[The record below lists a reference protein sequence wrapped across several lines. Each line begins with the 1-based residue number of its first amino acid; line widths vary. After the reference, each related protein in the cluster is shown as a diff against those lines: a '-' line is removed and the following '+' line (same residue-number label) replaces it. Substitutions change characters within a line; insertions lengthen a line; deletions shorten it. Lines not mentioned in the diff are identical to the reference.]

1 MIYNIIYKDNNE
13 DPKSSDLNAFNHF
26 INNSSF
32 EFHANGNSGITIIAT
47 LNNNILSKYK
57 YINSY
62 NEIKNDGG
70 ENHQIELTNSA
81 EDVKKLLLKLVLIK
95 NIAEEEACEP
105 ETSTEKSQY
114 TDFDFTYSS
123 DSYDSDDDSNFYYL
137 EKNKLLDYTKKED
150 FIKEVNTQINIYKK
164 TMQYFQPICP
174 CICYANIYDYNYD
187 NKLFLNK
194 ILQNN
199 TDLIN
204 ILNNYGVKFDSIGLI
219 AMEFIQD
226 SKKLFSLMYNQQYP
240 LYKNMSRYLLLQLAI
255 ETEYNHLDFH
265 KYNIFI
271 NLNSNNYFKD
281 LYGYPLLIDFGW
293 TEKIS
298 ANNLELI
305 KNYYNEKKYVEALNI
320 LYKTTR
326 RDNVNLENFEA
337 FDWLSK
343 NVICN
348 NIIDITNKEI
358 DNLVNLRNI
367 TIGRFSKSF
376 DFWQN
381 TPEIGS
387 SHIICGIACTQ
398 QKTLNKNKLLNIKL
412 LNDKLLNN
420 LFSGILLD

>member
-1 MIYNIIYKDNNE
+1 MIYNIIHEDN
-13 DPKSSDLNAFNHF
+13 NAFNHY
-26 INNSSF
+26 INNSTF
-32 EFHANGNSGITIIAT
+32 EFYNNGNNGVTIIAT

-62 NEIKNDGG
+62 NEIKENGG
-70 ENHQIELTNSA
+70 ANEQIELTNSA

-95 NIAEEEACEP
+95 NITEDINNIESHLEVSDSSERSQALP
-105 ETSTEKSQY
+105 EKSQY
-114 TDFDFTYSS
+114 VDFDFTYSS
-123 DSYDSDDDSNFYYL
+123 DSHDSDDDFNFLYL
-137 EKNKLLDYTKKED
+137 ENNKSLDYTKKKD
-150 FIKEVNTQINIYKK
+150 FIREVNTQIDIYKK
-164 TMQYFQPICP
+164 TMKYFQPICP
-174 CICYANIYDYNYD
+174 CILYANIYDYNYD

-199 TDLIN
+199 IDLIN

-226 SKKLFSLMYNQQYP
+226 SKKLFNLMNNYQYS

-271 NLNSNNYFKD
+271 NPDSNNYFKD

-293 TEKIS
+293 TEKI
-298 ANNLELI
+298 AIDDLELI

-320 LYKTTR
+320 LYKTKR
-326 RDNVNLENFEA
+326 RDNVNLENFDA

-348 NIIDITNKEI
+348 NIVNITNKEI
-358 DNLVNLRNI
+358 NNLVNLRNI
-367 TIGRFSKSF
+367 TIENFSKASN
-376 DFWQN
+376 FWKN
-381 TPEIGS
+381 IS
-387 SHIICGIACTQ
+387 
-398 QKTLNKNKLLNIKL
+398 KNKSLYGKL
-412 LNDKLLNN
+412 LDN
-420 LFSGILLD
+420 LFKGISLER